1 MATNVQVETV
11 IDRPRNTVADYAM
24 DWRNDTSWI
33 RAISEAR
40 LVTDGPFGVGSR
52 VERVASF
59 LGRRIEY
66 VNEVV
71 ELEPGA
77 RLVMRSVKA
86 PFPMMVTYE
95 FEEAGGR
102 TRMRIRVEGDA
113 GGFYKLAG
121 PVLSRAV
128 RKGIEGDLAQL
139 KAILET

>member
-11 IDRPRNTVADYAM
+11 IDRPRNPVADYAM

-86 PFPMMVTYE
+86 PFPMKVTYE

-139 KAILET
+139 KAILEK

>member
-11 IDRPRNTVADYAM
+11 IDRPRNAVADYAM

-77 RLVMRSVKA
+77 RLVMRSEKA
-86 PFPMMVTYE
+86 PFPMKVTTSSRRPAKE
-95 FEEAGGR
+95 LERGSAPR
-102 TRMRIRVEGDA
+102 ATPAASTDWPARS
-113 GGFYKLAG
+113 
-121 PVLSRAV
+121 SRA
-128 RKGIEGDLAQL
+128 Q
-139 KAILET
+139 

>member
-1 MATNVQVETV
+1 VATNVQVETV
-11 IDRPRNTVADYAM
+11 IDRPRNAVADYAM

-77 RLVMRSVKA
+77 RLAMRSVKA
-86 PFPMMVTYE
+86 PFPMKVTYE
-95 FEEAGGR
+95 FEEAGER
-102 TRMRIRVEGDA
+102 TRTRISVEGDA